1 MGEGHEQTP
10 AAGDGEAWGA
20 EVVGDLT
27 DLETRGAEVLTDVAD
42 LPGGLDLLALAET
55 RPDVELV
62 GGAVRDLLFGELPR
76 ELDVV
81 TVDAPALAGELAARL
96 GGEVTV
102 HERFGT
108 ALVEHGEARI
118 DVATRRAEFYPAP
131 GALPEVRPGT
141 PEEDLT
147 RRDFTVN
154 AIAVG
159 LGGARRGAVRHV
171 PFALE
176 DLGAGRLRVLHER
189 SFLDDPTRLLRLARY
204 SARLGF
210 RVEEHTAE
218 LAREAV
224 AGGALA
230 TVSGARA
237 GAELRLAL
245 AEPQPFQALVA
256 LEELGVLEALHPDL
270 WFNAR
275 LAYEALQL
283 LPRDGR
289 LDRLLLI
296 VLVAVLILCA
306 EERPEDQARELLDRL
321 EFPAGERE
329 GAVSAAVGAV
339 RLRVAMPLCES
350 AAELYVAAH
359 AEPPEGVALA
369 AVLDGDLDGHQE
381 AVECATFWLEH
392 LRHKEL
398 QITGEDL
405 LAAGVPEG
413 PEIGNRLTAT
423 LLLHVNGQVGD
434 EREEQLRAA
443 LELPAEVA
451 LEGSPRARLRPPRR
465 RRGPHG

>member
-1 MGEGHEQTP
+1 MDERRAQSEPTGESEN
-10 AAGDGEAWGA
+10 
-20 EVVGDLT
+20 
-27 DLETRGAEVLTDVAD
+27 RGAEVLRGVAE

-55 RPDVELV
+55 HTDIELV

-81 TVDAPALAGELAARL
+81 APDAPALARELATRL

-108 ALVEHGEARI
+108 ALVEHGKVRI
-118 DVATRRAEFYPAP
+118 DVATRRAESYPAP

-141 PEEDLT
+141 PDEDLA

-159 LGGARRGAVRHV
+159 LGGERRGKLRHV

-176 DLGAGRLRVLHER
+176 DLEASCLRVLHER

-204 SARLGF
+204 GARLGF
-210 RVEEHTAE
+210 SVEEHTAE

-224 AGGALA
+224 AGGALG

-245 AEPQPFQALVA
+245 AEPQPFLALVA
-256 LEELGVLEALHPDL
+256 LDELGVLEALHPAL
-270 WFNAR
+270 WFNAP
-275 LAYEALQL
+275 LAVEAFGL
-283 LPRDGR
+283 LPEDGR
-289 LDRLLLI
+289 LDRLLLT
-296 VLVAVLILCA
+296 VLVAVLILSA
-306 EERPEDQARELLDRL
+306 EENPEAQARELLDRL

-329 GAVSAAVGAV
+329 GAVAAAVGAV

-359 AEPPEGVALA
+359 GEPPEGVALA
-369 AVLDGDLDGHQE
+369 AVLDSDLDGHEQ
-381 AVECATFWLEH
+381 AVECAAFWLEQ
-392 LRHKEL
+392 LRHKTL
-398 QITGEDL
+398 RITGEDL

-413 PEIGNRLTAT
+413 PEVGNRLTAT

-434 EREEQLRAA
+434 EREEQLRTA

-451 LEGSPRARLRPPRR
+451 LDGSPRPRLRPPRR
-465 RRGPHG
+465 RRGSHG

>member
-1 MGEGHEQTP
+1 MDERRAQTEP
-10 AAGDGEAWGA
+10 TGDGDAEGA
-20 EVVGDLT
+20 TVLRR
-27 DLETRGAEVLTDVAD
+27 LAE
-42 LPGGLDLLALAET
+42 LPGGLDLLALAEP
-55 RPDVELV
+55 RADVELV
-62 GGAVRDLLFGELPR
+62 GGAVRDLLLGADPR

-81 TVDAPALAGELAARL
+81 AADAPALARELAARL

-118 DVATRRAEFYPAP
+118 DVATRRAESYRAP

-141 PEEDLT
+141 PAEDLA

-154 AIAVG
+154 AAAVG
-159 LGGARRGAVRHV
+159 LGGARRGALRHV

-176 DLGAGRLRVLHER
+176 DLEAGRLRVLHER

-210 RVEEHTAE
+210 DVEERTAA

-224 AGGALA
+224 AGGALR

-256 LEELGVLEALHPDL
+256 LDELAVLEALHPDL
-270 WFNAR
+270 WFNAP

-283 LPRDGR
+283 LPEDGR

-306 EERPEDQARELLDRL
+306 HERPEAQARELLDRL
-321 EFPAGERE
+321 EFPGGERDRVV
-329 GAVSAAVGAV
+329 AAAVGAV
-339 RLRVAMPLCES
+339 HLRVAMPLCES

-359 AEPPEGVALA
+359 SEPPEGVALA
-369 AVLDGDLDGHQE
+369 AVLDGDRDGHVQ
-381 AVECATFWLEH
+381 AVECATLWLDQ

-398 QITGEDL
+398 RITGEDL

-413 PEIGNRLTAT
+413 PEVGNRLTAT

-434 EREEQLRAA
+434 EPEEQLRVA

-451 LEGSPRARLRPPRR
+451 LDGSPRPRPRPRR
-465 RRGPHG
+465 RRRGHG